1 MRGAWGKVA
10 FRHAQAGFE
19 AWVAAGRATAA
30 KWVAMA
36 GPAHEPPDDLPETL
50 AAALPKQGLWDWP
63 LLVGVSGGADSVALL
78 VALVSLAS
86 RRGARGRIL
95 VAHAHHGLRP
105 EADDDLRFVVALAAD
120 LGVEI
125 ATERLGVEVATERLG
140 LGGATGNGG
149 EGLEA
154 RARRLRY
161 GWLGRTAHERG
172 ARHLLVAHTADDQAE
187 TILHRALRGTGVAG
201 LSGMKS
207 ARQFIDGVAL
217 LRPLLRV
224 RRSELRRFLVE
235 RGRSWREDASNADPR
250 FARAFLRHEVLPRV
264 EAGAWPAATEALVRL
279 GQQAGLVSAALD
291 SAAGYLLD
299 RHARR
304 LADGVVSLDAAALA
318 GLDPLLLAG
327 VFGALWRQEG
337 WPERDMTAAHYARL
351 VALLTAAERRE
362 TAAICLP
369 GGVRGSVIPSGRIEL
384 RPGGALRENAP

>member
-1 MRGAWGKVA
+1 MDVGRRIQRRDTLSTTCSV
-10 FRHAQAGFE
+10 QAGLGDRM
-19 AWVAAGRATAA
+19 AAGRVAAA
-30 KWVAMA
+30 KWAVMA
-36 GPAHEPPDDLPETL
+36 GPTHEPPDDDLLVTL

-63 LLVGVSGGADSVALL
+63 VLVGVSGGADSVALV
-78 VALVSLAS
+78 VALAALAS
-86 RRGARGRIL
+86 RRGASGRIL

-105 EADDDLRFVVALAAD
+105 EADEDLRFVVALAAD
-120 LGVEI
+120 LGVE
-125 ATERLGVEVATERLG
+125 VVTERLG

-161 GWLGRTAHERG
+161 DWLGRAAHERG

-207 ARQFIDGVAL
+207 ARRFIDGVAL
-217 LRPLLRV
+217 LRPLLGV
-224 RRSELRRFLVE
+224 RRGELRRFLVD
-235 RGRSWREDASNADPR
+235 RGLSWREDASNADPR

-279 GQQAGLVSAALD
+279 GQQAGLVSKALD

-299 RHARR
+299 RHTRR
-304 LADGVVSLDAAALA
+304 LADGAVSLDAAALS
-318 GLDPLLLAG
+318 GLDPHLLAG

-337 WPERDMTAAHYARL
+337 WPERDMTAAHYSRL
-351 VALLTAAERRE
+351 VALLAAAERRE
-362 TAAICLP
+362 AAAICLP
-369 GGVRGSVIPSGRIEL
+369 GGVRGSVTPSGRIEL
-384 RPGGALRENAP
+384 RPGVSPRENAR

>member
-1 MRGAWGKVA
+1 
-10 FRHAQAGFE
+10 
-19 AWVAAGRATAA
+19 
-30 KWVAMA
+30 MA
-36 GPAHEPPDDLPETL
+36 GPAHDPPDDDLLATL

-63 LLVGVSGGADSVALL
+63 VLVGVSGGADSVALL

-86 RRGARGRIL
+86 RRGASGRIL
-95 VAHAHHGLRP
+95 AAHAHHGLRP

-120 LGVEI
+120 LGVE
-125 ATERLGVEVATERLG
+125 VVTERLG

-161 GWLGRTAHERG
+161 GWLGRIAHERG

-207 ARQFIDGVAL
+207 ARRFIDGVAL
-217 LRPLLRV
+217 LRPFLAI
-224 RRSELRRFLVE
+224 RRDRLRRFLVD

-250 FARAFLRHEVLPRV
+250 FSRAFLRHEVLPRV

-304 LADGVVSLDAAALA
+304 LADGAVSLDAAALA
-318 GLDPLLLAG
+318 HLDPHLLAG
-327 VFGALWRQEG
+327 VFVALWRQEG

-351 VALLTAAERRE
+351 VALLAAAERRE
-362 TAAICLP
+362 TATLCLP
-369 GGVRGSVIPSGRIEL
+369 GGVRGSVVPSGSIEL
-384 RPGGALRENAP
+384 RPGISPGENAR

>member
-1 MRGAWGKVA
+1 MSGAWGKVA
-10 FRHAQAGFE
+10 FRHAQAGLGDRM
-19 AWVAAGRATAA
+19 AAGRAAAA
-30 KWVAMA
+30 KWAVMA
-36 GPAHEPPDDLPETL
+36 GPAHEPPDNDLLVTL

-63 LLVGVSGGADSVALL
+63 VLVGVSGGADSVALL

-86 RRGARGRIL
+86 RRGASGRIL

-105 EADDDLRFVVALAAD
+105 EADDDLRFVLALAAD
-120 LGVEI
+120 
-125 ATERLGVEVATERLG
+125 LGVEVATERLG
-140 LGGATGNGG
+140 LAGATGNGG

-161 GWLGRTAHERG
+161 DWLGRTAHERG

-207 ARQFIDGVAL
+207 ARRFIDGVAL
-217 LRPLLRV
+217 LRPLLGV
-224 RRSELRRFLVE
+224 RRGELRRFLVE
-235 RGRSWREDASNADPR
+235 RGRAWREDASNADAR

-299 RHARR
+299 RHAHR
-304 LADGVVSLDAAALA
+304 LADGAVSLDAAALA
-318 GLDPLLLAG
+318 GLDSHLLAAL
-327 VFGALWRQEG
+327 FGALWRQEG
-337 WPERDMTAAHYARL
+337 WPERDMTAAHYGRL
-351 VALLTAAERRE
+351 VALLNAAERRE
-362 TAAICLP
+362 AAAICLP
-369 GGVRGSVIPSGRIEL
+369 GGVRGSVTSSGRIEL
-384 RPGGALRENAP
+384 RPGVSPRENAP

>member
-10 FRHAQAGFE
+10 FRHAQAGLGDRM
-19 AWVAAGRATAA
+19 AAGRAAAA
-30 KWVAMA
+30 KWAAMA
-36 GPAHEPPDDLPETL
+36 GPAHEPPGNDLLITL
-50 AAALPKQGLWDWP
+50 AAALPEQGLWDWP
-63 LLVGVSGGADSVALL
+63 VLVGVSGGADSVALL

-86 RRGARGRIL
+86 RRGASGRIL

-105 EADDDLRFVVALAAD
+105 EADDDLRFVVALASD
-120 LGVEI
+120 LGVE
-125 ATERLGVEVATERLG
+125 VVTERLG
-140 LGGATGNGG
+140 LRGATGNGG

-161 GWLGRTAHERG
+161 DWLGRTAHERG

-187 TILHRALRGTGVAG
+187 TILHRALRGTGVTG

-207 ARQFIDGVAL
+207 ARRFIDGVAL
-217 LRPLLRV
+217 LRPLLGV
-224 RRSELRRFLVE
+224 RRGELRRFLVE
-235 RGRSWREDASNADPR
+235 RGRAWREDASNADPR

-299 RHARR
+299 RHAHR
-304 LADGVVSLDAAALA
+304 LADGAVSLDAAALA
-318 GLDPLLLAG
+318 GLDSHLLAAL
-327 VFGALWRQEG
+327 FGALWRQEG

-351 VALLTAAERRE
+351 VALLIAAERRE
-362 TAAICLP
+362 AAAICLP

-384 RPGGALRENAP
+384 RPGVSLHENAP

>member
-1 MRGAWGKVA
+1 
-10 FRHAQAGFE
+10 
-19 AWVAAGRATAA
+19 
-30 KWVAMA
+30 MA
-36 GPAHEPPDDLPETL
+36 GPPHEPPDDLLETL

-63 LLVGVSGGADSVALL
+63 VLVGVSGGADSVALL

-86 RRGARGRIL
+86 GRGAIGRIL

-120 LGVEI
+120 LGVEV
-125 ATERLGVEVATERLG
+125 ATERLGVA
-140 LGGATGNGG
+140 GATGNGG

-161 GWLGRTAHERG
+161 GWLGRIAHERG

-207 ARQFIDGVAL
+207 ARRFIDGVAL
-217 LRPLLRV
+217 LRPLLGV
-224 RRSELRRFLVE
+224 RRRELRRFLVD

-250 FARAFLRHEVLPRV
+250 FARALLRHEVLPRV

-304 LADGVVSLDAAALA
+304 LADGVSLDAAALA
-318 GLDPLLLAG
+318 GLDPHLLAA
-327 VFGALWRQEG
+327 VFVALWRQEG
-337 WPERDMTAAHYARL
+337 WPERDMTAAHYSRL
-351 VALLTAAERRE
+351 VALLTAAGRRE
-362 TAAICLP
+362 AAAICLP
-369 GGVRGSVIPSGRIEL
+369 GGVRGSVTPSGKIEL
-384 RPGGALRENAP
+384 CPGVSPGEDAR

>member
-1 MRGAWGKVA
+1 MLRRV
-10 FRHAQAGFE
+10 FRDRMAG
-19 AWVAAGRATAA
+19 GRAAAA
-30 KWVAMA
+30 KWAAMA
-36 GPAHEPPDDLPETL
+36 GPTHETPDDDLLETL

-86 RRGARGRIL
+86 RRGASGRIL

-120 LGVEI
+120 LGVE
-125 ATERLGVEVATERLG
+125 VVTERLG

-161 GWLGRTAHERG
+161 GWLGRIAHERG

-201 LSGMKS
+201 LAGMKS
-207 ARQFIDGVAL
+207 ARRFIDGVAL

-224 RRSELRRFLVE
+224 RRGQLRRFLVE

-250 FARAFLRHEVLPRV
+250 FSRAFLRHEVLPRI

-279 GQQAGLVSAALD
+279 GQQAGLVAAALD
-291 SAAGYLLD
+291 SAARVLLD
-299 RHARR
+299 HHSRR
-304 LADGVVSLDAAALA
+304 SADGAVSLDAAALER
-318 GLDPLLLAG
+318 LDPHLLAG
-327 VFGALWRQEG
+327 VFVALWRQEG

-351 VALLTAAERRE
+351 VALLTAAERQDA
-362 TAAICLP
+362 AAICFP
-369 GGVRGSVIPSGRIEL
+369 GGVRGSVTPSGKIEL
-384 RPGGALRENAP
+384 RPGVSPGENAR

>member
-1 MRGAWGKVA
+1 MSGAWGKVA
-10 FRHAQAGFE
+10 FRHAQAGLGDRM
-19 AWVAAGRATAA
+19 AAGRAAAA
-30 KWVAMA
+30 KWAVMA
-36 GPAHEPPDDLPETL
+36 GPAHEPPDNDLLVTL

-63 LLVGVSGGADSVALL
+63 VLVGVSGGADSVALL

-86 RRGARGRIL
+86 RRGASGRIL

-120 LGVEI
+120 LGVE
-125 ATERLGVEVATERLG
+125 VATERLG
-140 LGGATGNGG
+140 LAGATGNGG

-161 GWLGRTAHERG
+161 DWLGRTAHERG

-207 ARQFIDGVAL
+207 ARRFIDGVAL
-217 LRPLLRV
+217 LRPLLGV
-224 RRSELRRFLVE
+224 RRGELRRFLVE
-235 RGRSWREDASNADPR
+235 RGRAWREDASNADAR

-299 RHARR
+299 RHAHR
-304 LADGVVSLDAAALA
+304 LADGAVSLDAAALA
-318 GLDPLLLAG
+318 GLDSHLLAAL
-327 VFGALWRQEG
+327 FGALWRQEG
-337 WPERDMTAAHYARL
+337 WPERDMTAAHYGRL
-351 VALLTAAERRE
+351 VALLNAAERRE
-362 TAAICLP
+362 AAAICLP
-369 GGVRGSVIPSGRIEL
+369 GGVRGSVTSSGRIEL
-384 RPGGALRENAP
+384 RPGVSPRENAP

>member
-1 MRGAWGKVA
+1 MDVGRRIQRRGTLSKTCS
-10 FRHAQAGFE
+10 AQAG
-19 AWVAAGRATAA
+19 WGTRIAAGRAGAA
-30 KWVAMA
+30 KWAVMA
-36 GPAHEPPDDLPETL
+36 GPRHDRSDEDLPEML
-50 AAALPKQGLWDWP
+50 AAALPQRGLWEWP

-78 VALVSLAS
+78 VALAALAS
-86 RRGARGRIL
+86 RRGTMGRIL

-105 EADDDLRFVVALAAD
+105 EADDDLRFVAALAAD

-125 ATERLGVEVATERLG
+125 VTERLD
-140 LGGATGNGG
+140 LGGAAGNGG

-161 GWLGRTAHERG
+161 EWLGRIAHERG

-201 LSGMKS
+201 LAGMKP
-207 ARQFIDGVAL
+207 ARRFIDGVAL
-217 LRPLLRV
+217 LRPLLGV
-224 RRSELRRFLVE
+224 RRARLRRFLVE
-235 RGRSWREDASNADPR
+235 QGLAWREDASNADPR
-250 FARAFLRHEVLPRV
+250 FSRAFLRHEVLPRL

-279 GQQAGLVSAALD
+279 GQQAGLVAAALD

-318 GLDPLLLAG
+318 GLDPHLLAAMF
-327 VFGALWRQEG
+327 VALWRQEG

-351 VALLTAAERRE
+351 VALLIAAERQE
-362 TAAICLP
+362 AATICLP
-369 GGVRGSVIPSGRIEL
+369 GGVRAAVALSGSLEL
-384 RPGGALRENAP
+384 HPGVSRGEDGP

>member
-1 MRGAWGKVA
+1 M
-10 FRHAQAGFE
+10 
-19 AWVAAGRATAA
+19 AAGRAAAA
-30 KWVAMA
+30 KWAAMA
-36 GPAHEPPDDLPETL
+36 GPAHEPPGNDLLITL
-50 AAALPKQGLWDWP
+50 AAALPEQGLWDWP
-63 LLVGVSGGADSVALL
+63 VLVGVSGGADSVALL

-86 RRGARGRIL
+86 RRGASGRIL

-105 EADDDLRFVVALAAD
+105 EADDDLRFVVALASD
-120 LGVEI
+120 LGVE
-125 ATERLGVEVATERLG
+125 VVTERLG

-161 GWLGRTAHERG
+161 DWLGRAAHERG

-207 ARQFIDGVAL
+207 ARRFIDGVAL
-217 LRPLLRV
+217 LRPLLGV
-224 RRSELRRFLVE
+224 RRGELRRFLVE
-235 RGRSWREDASNADPR
+235 RGLSWREDASNADPR

-279 GQQAGLVSAALD
+279 GQQAGLVAVALD
-291 SAAGYLLD
+291 SAARYLLD

-304 LADGVVSLDAAALA
+304 LADGAVSLDAAALA
-318 GLDPLLLAG
+318 GLDPHLLAG

-362 TAAICLP
+362 AAAICLP

>member
-1 MRGAWGKVA
+1 
-10 FRHAQAGFE
+10 
-19 AWVAAGRATAA
+19 
-30 KWVAMA
+30 MA
-36 GPAHEPPDDLPETL
+36 GPAHDPPDDDLLETL

-63 LLVGVSGGADSVALL
+63 VLVGVSGGADSVALL

-86 RRGARGRIL
+86 RRGASGRIL
-95 VAHAHHGLRP
+95 AAHAHHGLRP

-120 LGVEI
+120 LGVE
-125 ATERLGVEVATERLG
+125 VVTERLG

-161 GWLGRTAHERG
+161 GWLGRIAHERG

-207 ARQFIDGVAL
+207 ARRFIDGVAL
-217 LRPLLRV
+217 LRPFLAI
-224 RRSELRRFLVE
+224 RRDRLRRFLVD

-250 FARAFLRHEVLPRV
+250 FSRAFLRHEVLPRV

-304 LADGVVSLDAAALA
+304 LADGAVSLDAAALA
-318 GLDPLLLAG
+318 HLDPHLLAG
-327 VFGALWRQEG
+327 VFVALWRQEG

-351 VALLTAAERRE
+351 VALLTAAERQE
-362 TAAICLP
+362 AAAICLP
-369 GGVRGSVIPSGRIEL
+369 GGVRGSVSSSGRIEL
-384 RPGGALRENAP
+384 CPGVSLGNDAC

>member
-1 MRGAWGKVA
+1 MLRRV
-10 FRHAQAGFE
+10 FRDRMAG
-19 AWVAAGRATAA
+19 GRAAAA
-30 KWVAMA
+30 KWAAMA
-36 GPAHEPPDDLPETL
+36 GPTHETPDDDLLETL

-86 RRGARGRIL
+86 RRGASGRIL

-120 LGVEI
+120 LGVE
-125 ATERLGVEVATERLG
+125 VVTERLG

-161 GWLGRTAHERG
+161 GWLGRIAHERG

-201 LSGMKS
+201 LAGMKS
-207 ARQFIDGVAL
+207 ARRFIDGVAL

-224 RRSELRRFLVE
+224 RRGQLRRFLVE

-250 FARAFLRHEVLPRV
+250 FSRAFLRNEVLPRL

-304 LADGVVSLDAAALA
+304 LANGVSLDAAALA
-318 GLDPLLLAG
+318 GLDPHLLAA
-327 VFGALWRQEG
+327 VFVALWRQEG
-337 WPERDMTAAHYARL
+337 WPERDMTAAHYSRL
-351 VALLTAAERRE
+351 VALLAAAERRE
-362 TAAICLP
+362 AAAICLP
-369 GGVRGSVIPSGRIEL
+369 GGVRAATAARTLEIHRS
-384 RPGGALRENAP
+384 

>member
-1 MRGAWGKVA
+1 M
-10 FRHAQAGFE
+10 
-19 AWVAAGRATAA
+19 AAGRAAAA
-30 KWVAMA
+30 KWAVMA
-36 GPAHEPPDDLPETL
+36 GPAHEPPDNDLLETL

-86 RRGARGRIL
+86 GRGASGRIL

-120 LGVEI
+120 LGVEVATERLGVEV

-140 LGGATGNGG
+140 LAGATGNGG

-161 GWLGRTAHERG
+161 GWLGRIAHERG

-207 ARQFIDGVAL
+207 ARRFIDGVAL

-224 RRSELRRFLVE
+224 RRRELRRFLLD

-304 LADGVVSLDAAALA
+304 LANGVSLDAAALA
-318 GLDPLLLAG
+318 GLDPHLLAA
-327 VFGALWRQEG
+327 VFVALWRQEG
-337 WPERDMTAAHYARL
+337 WPERGMTAAHYARL

-362 TAAICLP
+362 SAAICLP
-369 GGVRGSVIPSGRIEL
+369 GGVRAATAARTLEIHRS
-384 RPGGALRENAP
+384 